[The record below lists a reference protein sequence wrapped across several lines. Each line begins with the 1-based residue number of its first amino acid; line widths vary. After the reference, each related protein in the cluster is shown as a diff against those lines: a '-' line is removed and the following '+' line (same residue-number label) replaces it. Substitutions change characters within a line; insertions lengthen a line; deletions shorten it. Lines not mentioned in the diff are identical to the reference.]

1 VRLAPAGD
9 YLRLGHR
16 GAAALAAE
24 NSLAAI
30 EAALAAGVDGVEVDV
45 VADGER
51 LRLAHSLREPTRASP
66 SLDEAL
72 AIVARAGEAIV
83 HLDLELRG
91 RERDV
96 LAVLDRH
103 GMRGR
108 AVASSFDVVALRALR
123 AAAADFPIGLG
134 YPEDRLGVTERRVPD
149 RVVRAGLAS
158 LRSTLPV
165 RIGRLLRRAGANA
178 AMLHH
183 LVLSPALMARCRALG
198 VPVFAW
204 TVNDAAALQRA
215 LGLGV
220 AAVVSDDPRIFPAR
234 VGNRE
239 PIRRR

>member
-1 VRLAPAGD
+1 MKLAPPGD

-16 GAAALAAE
+16 GAAALAPE

-30 EAALAAGVDGVEVDV
+30 QAAFAAGADGVEVDV

-51 LRLAHSLREPTRASP
+51 LRLAHSLRELSLDSP

-72 AIVARAGEAIV
+72 ALVAAAGNAIV
-83 HLDLELRG
+83 HLDLKLRG

-96 LAVLDRH
+96 VAALDRH
-103 GMRGR
+103 GVRER
-108 AVASSFDVVALRALR
+108 AVVSSFDLVALRALR
-123 AAAADFPIGLG
+123 AAAPDVPIGIG
-134 YPEDRLGVTERRVPD
+134 YPDDRLRVSERRVPD

-158 LRSTLPV
+158 LRATLPV
-165 RIGRLLRRAGANA
+165 RIGRLLRGAGANA

-183 LVLSPALMARCRALG
+183 LVLSPALMARCGALG

-204 TVNDAAALQRA
+204 TVNDGASLERA

-234 VGNRE
+234 DGNRE